1 QEDGGGGDELPFAE
15 GDRGGNPAVKALTD
29 LVIPAWLREAH
40 APKDVLLPAGLV
52 PHAIQRVFPFHLV
65 RLGGHYLFTLGFE
78 PTVVSGLRLR
88 RTLADE
94 LGVPE
99 DHVTVQG
106 YSNAYGHYVTT
117 PEEYSAQNYE
127 GGATVF

>member
-1 QEDGGGGDELPFAE
+1 MA
-15 GDRGGNPAVKALTD
+15 
-29 LVIPAWLREAH
+29 
-40 APKDVLLPAGLV
+40 
-52 PHAIQRVFPFHLV
+52 
-65 RLGGHYLFTLGFE
+65 
-78 PTVVSGLRLR
+78 GLRLR
-88 RTLADE
+88 RTLAAE

-127 GGATVF
+127 GGATVFGPWTPDPADRRRPGPPMRAPNSTDPGT